1 VIVTGN
7 TDATLRP
14 RLAGAAVAGGLV
26 VALWSALAQWWAPR
40 VTPTVAAVARQVW
53 NDRSFYLPHLRTT
66 AAEAAWG
73 YLIGNVAAI
82 VVAALVVLVRPLSR
96 LLERIGVAI
105 YCLPLLALGPIL
117 QIVAPGSSAKIALAA
132 LSVFFTTMVCCVAGL
147 RSADPASVDV
157 VRAAGGGK
165 QRAFSAVRVPAAL
178 PALFAGL
185 RIAAPA
191 ALLGAIVGEYLGGR
205 RGLGVAMIQSQS
217 SFDVARTW
225 GLAVVMG
232 LTVGLVYAVTGVLAR
247 FLLPWAAGERP
258 LAVLQL
264 GAGRAGTASAA
275 ASIAVSAGV
284 LVAGWWG
291 LLRLYDLNPYFAK
304 TPGDVWTFLTT
315 GSDDRSVMWA
325 AFGTT
330 LVDTAVG
337 FAIGL
342 AAAVVVS
349 AAAVAWSAVNWVV
362 TPSAVAM
369 RSIPIIAMTPLIAL
383 VFGRGLAAVTVIVGL
398 VTFFPTFVA
407 LTTAMREA
415 PAQACELITVY
426 GGSAVRELV
435 GVRLPFALPAL
446 FAACKVAL
454 PAALSG
460 ALLAE
465 WLATGDG
472 LGSLML
478 RATASSRFALV
489 WSASTVIVAA
499 SVFAYGCVGAVESF
513 VGRRL
518 GTAATD

>member
-1 VIVTGN
+1 MTSAIS
-7 TDATLRP
+7 AARP
-14 RLAGAAVAGGLV
+14 RLAGAAVAAGLV
-26 VALWSALAQWWAPR
+26 VGLWTALATWWAPR
-40 VTPTVAAVARQVW
+40 VTPTVPEVVRQVW
-53 NDRSFYLPHLRTT
+53 NDRSFYVPHLRTT
-66 AAEAAWG
+66 LAEAAWG

-82 VVAALVVLVRPLSR
+82 VMATLIVLIRPLSTV
-96 LLERIGVAI
+96 LERIGVAV

-117 QIVAPGSSAKIALAA
+117 QIVAPGSAAKVVLAA
-132 LSVFFTTMVCCVAGL
+132 LAVFYTTMVCCVVGL
-147 RSADPASVDV
+147 RSADPASIDV
-157 VRAAGGGK
+157 VRAAGGGRK
-165 QRAFSAVRVPAAL
+165 RSFVAVRVPGAL

-191 ALLGAIVGEYLGGR
+191 ALLGAIVGEYLGGQ

-217 SFDVARTW
+217 SFDVPRTW

-232 LTVGLVYAVTGVLAR
+232 LTVGVVYAAMGILSRV
-247 FLLPWAAGERP
+247 LLPWAAGERP
-258 LAVLQL
+258 LSVLQL
-264 GAGRAGTASAA
+264 AGRSSVRSSAL
-275 ASIAVSAGV
+275 SIAVSAAV
-284 LVAGWWG
+284 LIVGWWG
-291 LLRLYDLNPYFAK
+291 LLRVYDLNRYFAK
-304 TPGDVWTFLTT
+304 TPADVWTFLTT
-315 GSDDRSVMWA
+315 SSDDRSDMWS

-330 LVDTAVG
+330 VVDTAVG

-342 AAAVVVS
+342 AAAVIVS
-349 AAAVAWSAVNWVV
+349 AASVAWSAVNWIV
-362 TPSAVAM
+362 TPSAVAL

-383 VFGRGLAAVTVIVGL
+383 IFGRDLMAVTVIVGL

-407 LTTAMREA
+407 LTTAMRDA
-415 PAQACELITVY
+415 PAQACDLIAAY

-446 FAACKVAL
+446 FAACKIAL

-465 WLATGDG
+465 WLATGQG

-489 WSASTVIVAA
+489 WSGSTIIVAA
-499 SVFAYGCVGAVESF
+499 SVFAYGLVGMVESL

-518 GTAATD
+518 GVVDTAAG